1 MFLAYPYDGEPRD
14 EIKRKERQP
23 EYRHTTRERGELH
36 VIVRD
41 NTWIF
46 GERFHIALSEIGLTR
61 VMERVSQELGG
72 KASKKRVKKTDGSYA
87 RLDNFLGRIVPHP
100 DQTKREFIVVELKR
114 PSLKVGRTEL
124 DQLEDYVNALM
135 AQPDYSHTDTQWTF
149 FLVTGEYDSSI
160 TPRITQR
167 DRPVGL
173 FPKTANSEVWVRT
186 WAELIRDCDARLH
199 FIQDKA

>member
-1 MFLAYPYDGEPRD
+1 
-14 EIKRKERQP
+14 
-23 EYRHTTRERGELH
+23 
-36 VIVRD
+36 VRD

-61 VMERVSQELGG
+61 VMERVSQELGNKG
-72 KASKKRVKKTDGSYA
+72 SKKRVRNADGSSA

-100 DQTKREFIVVELKR
+100 DKTKREFIVIELKR

-135 AQPDYSHTDTQWTF
+135 TQPDYSHTDTQWTF

-160 TPRITQR
+160 TTKIMQK

-173 FPKTANSEVWVRT
+173 FLQTANSKVWVKT

-199 FIQDKA
+199 FIQDKLRVEVSAGEIDSKSQRCGHQF